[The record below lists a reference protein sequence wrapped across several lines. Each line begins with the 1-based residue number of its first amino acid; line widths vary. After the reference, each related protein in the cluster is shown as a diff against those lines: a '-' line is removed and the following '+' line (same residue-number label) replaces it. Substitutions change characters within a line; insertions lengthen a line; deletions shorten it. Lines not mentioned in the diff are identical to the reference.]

1 MASIWVNMCLLLM
14 YFSHLFYLQSCWKLD
29 IFCQKNHFLKILGK
43 FSYEILALK
52 AATNYFENLSRT
64 ILTYAV
70 FGTIINAM
78 GIGFTLWGAYLAG
91 AFGDFGLPG

>member
-1 MASIWVNMCLLLM
+1 MNNFWD
-14 YFSHLFYLQSCWKLD
+14 LQ
-29 IFCQKNHFLKILGK
+29 
-43 FSYEILALK
+43 
-52 AATNYFENLSRT
+52 RT

-78 GIGFTLWGAYLAG
+78 GIGFTLWGAHLAG

>member
-1 MASIWVNMCLLLM
+1 M
-14 YFSHLFYLQSCWKLD
+14 
-29 IFCQKNHFLKILGK
+29 GK
-43 FSYEILALK
+43 FSNAISLWKTGMNNFWDLQ
-52 AATNYFENLSRT
+52 RT

-78 GIGFTLWGAYLAG
+78 GIGFTLWGAHLAG